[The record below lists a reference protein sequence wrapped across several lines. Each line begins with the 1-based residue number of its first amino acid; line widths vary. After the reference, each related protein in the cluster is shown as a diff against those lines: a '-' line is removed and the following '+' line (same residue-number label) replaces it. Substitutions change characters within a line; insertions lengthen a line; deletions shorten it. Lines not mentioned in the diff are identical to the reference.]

1 MNQLTKS
8 VMTITVG
15 VVMSFLLLIFLPMP
29 QMEAVA
35 ADHNDSTLRFSKLTH
50 SATGDANLD
59 TRLVVYNIGS
69 SGKDGVAINLGK
81 MEMEW
86 KIVIL

>member
-15 VVMSFLLLIFLPMP
+15 VVMSFLLLTFLPMP

-50 SATGDANLD
+50 SATGDANLG
-59 TRLVVYNIGS
+59 TRLVVY
-69 SGKDGVAINLGK
+69 
-81 MEMEW
+81 
-86 KIVIL
+86 ILVHRGRMV